1 MVRAPSPL
9 RSTAKFQN
17 GPEISPTRIF
27 FFSFYYEM
35 IFLRKISRNRVE
47 SLYFGK
53 WNVDGEFILSS
64 FSYHSFFFLHWRFKV
79 AILKNTIY
87 IIKRLKLKSIGEY
100 NENINFLAN
109 LKTRNAEDPL
119 LSGKKGEP

>member
-9 RSTAKFQN
+9 RSTAKFHVD
-17 GPEISPTRIF
+17 PEISPTRIF

-35 IFLRKISRNRVE
+35 IFLRKISRIEWKVC
-47 SLYFGK
+47 
-53 WNVDGEFILSS
+53 ILENGRRIHLIII
-64 FSYHSFFFLHWRFKV
+64 FLFFFFLHWRFKV

-87 IIKRLKLKSIGEY
+87 IIKLKSIGEY